1 MAGPAG
7 FAADQLK
14 SFVERLERLE
24 EEITAIQDDKK
35 DVYAE
40 AKGMGFDTKIIKQ
53 VLKIRRQDKSER
65 EEQEAVLELYLQA
78 LGMRFGDSD
87 EDDEPAPAPA
97 REDVTVRIEA
107 GGKAAEMPLSTLNQI
122 VDAGR
127 TEAGRAVLRGA
138 AAAV

>member
-14 SFVERLERLE
+14 SIVERLERLE

-65 EEQEAVLELYLQA
+65 EEQEAVLEIYMQA
-78 LGMRFGDSD
+78 LGMSFAAPD

-97 REDVTVRIEA
+97 REAVKRPVA
-107 GGKAAEMPLSTLNQI
+107 KAVNEI
-122 VDAGR
+122 GF
-127 TEAGRAVLRGA
+127 
-138 AAAV
+138 